1 MKKEERS
8 DTGMTSRGE
17 DLDKERI
24 RWEASETV
32 TGKNDE
38 KGIAVGEVGT
48 EKVATEAA
56 FDKID
61 ARISESFLT
70 K

>member
-1 MKKEERS
+1 MRS
-8 DTGMTSRGE
+8 DTGMTLRGE

-24 RWEASETV
+24 RREASETV

-38 KGIAVGEVGT
+38 KGIAVGGGT

>member
-1 MKKEERS
+1 
-8 DTGMTSRGE
+8 MTSRGE

-38 KGIAVGEVGT
+38 KGIAVGGGGT
-48 EKVATEAA
+48 EKIATEAA